1 MEYKE
6 KVIEPGK
13 QGISRMILEK
23 LRLSAEDKVDKL
35 SYANEELFYYVIGG
49 YGLLEFGEYG
59 YALEPQ
65 LSVYIP
71 PKTLHSFQSTG
82 ESELILLR
90 YAAKENN

>member
-1 MEYKE
+1 MPMK
-6 KVIEPGK
+6 
-13 QGISRMILEK
+13 
-23 LRLSAEDKVDKL
+23 
-35 SYANEELFYYVIGG
+35 NCF
-49 YGLLEFGEYG
+49 GLLEFGEYG

-90 YAAKENN
+90 YAVKENN